1 MNRFFF
7 STLFFSL
14 FTMGT
19 TYAQDDAISSI
30 NNMSLW
36 ELVLSVNWVV
46 LIVLVLL
53 SVAVIALI
61 IFNFFWLRSDNIC
74 SQSFE
79 EAATTALKNRNL
91 ESLLDICRDHE
102 SEACARVLLKTITFA
117 KSNPTIG
124 LVGLKEIAET
134 EASRLAGKIARPS
147 TLVMDLGVLGPL
159 VGLLGTV
166 IGILK
171 SFGNL
176 ASDATPMKTML
187 LAGGVSEALVATAMG
202 LSVGL
207 LGMGFYAYFR
217 QRVAGLIGFFESILT
232 EFVVKTNDCLGTPKN
247 SGTPNPTP
255 SVKPATLP
263 STKEK
268 ELDASK
274 DTDVKKD

>member
-1 MNRFFF
+1 MTRLFFT
-7 STLFFSL
+7 SLFFS
-14 FTMGT
+14 FFSMGT
-19 TYAQDDAISSI
+19 ALAQDEAIASI

-36 ELVLSVNWVV
+36 ELILSVHWTV
-46 LIVLVLL
+46 LIVLILL

-74 SQSFE
+74 SQPFE
-79 EAATTALKNRNL
+79 KAATSALKKRNL
-91 ESLLDICRDHE
+91 ESLLNVCREYE
-102 SEACARVLLKTITFA
+102 SEACARVLLKTISFA
-117 KSNPTIG
+117 KANPNIG
-124 LVGLKEIAET
+124 LAGLKEVAET

-176 ASDATPMKTML
+176 ASDASPMKTVL

-207 LGMGFYAYFR
+207 LGMGFYAFFR

-232 EFVVKTNDCLGTPKN
+232 EFVVKTTDCLAQPK
-247 SGTPNPTP
+247 SGAH
-255 SVKPATLP
+255 SKQD
-263 STKEK
+263 SQSKERS
-268 ELDASK
+268 E
-274 DTDVKKD
+274 KKAGNL

>member
-1 MNRFFF
+1 MNRLLF
-7 STLFFSL
+7 STFFFSL
-14 FTMGT
+14 FCIGT
-19 TYAQDDAISSI
+19 TYAQDDAIGNI

-36 ELVLSVNWVV
+36 ELILSVHWTI

-79 EAATTALKNRNL
+79 EAATSALKSRNL
-91 ESLLDICRDHE
+91 EKLLSACRDHDT
-102 SEACARVLLKTITFA
+102 EACARVLLKTVSFA
-117 KSNPTIG
+117 KANPGVG
-124 LVGLKEIAET
+124 LAGLKEISET

-202 LSVGL
+202 LSIGL

-232 EFVVKTNDCLGTPKN
+232 EFVVKTTECLSQPK
-247 SGTPNPTP
+247 SSSAPTKTTEAP
-255 SVKPATLP
+255 
-263 STKEK
+263 TKK
-268 ELDASK
+268 
-274 DTDVKKD
+274 TDDNKSEENKK

>member
-1 MNRFFF
+1 MNR
-7 STLFFSL
+7 LFFPL
-14 FTMGT
+14 LMFTFLGIST
-19 TYAQDDAISSI
+19 VYAQEGAIDNI

-36 ELVLSVNWVV
+36 ELILSVHWAV

-53 SVAVIALI
+53 SIAVILLV

-79 EAATTALKNRNL
+79 EAASSALKKRNL
-91 ESLLDICRDHE
+91 ESLLDICREHE
-102 SEACARVLLKTITFA
+102 SEACARVLLKTVSFA
-117 KSNPTIG
+117 KANPSVG
-124 LVGLKEIAET
+124 LAGLKEISET

-176 ASDATPMKTML
+176 GSDATPMKTML

-202 LSVGL
+202 LSIGL

-232 EFVVKTNDCLGTPKN
+232 EFVVKTTECLGQPK
-247 SGTPNPTP
+247 S
-255 SVKPATLP
+255 LQ
-263 STKEK
+263 
-268 ELDASK
+268 ASEQRK
-274 DTDVKKD
+274 SDTSK

>member
-1 MNRFFF
+1 MQRFLF
-7 STLFFSL
+7 SSL
-14 FTMGT
+14 LITICCHST
-19 TYAQDDAISSI
+19 AQAQQDAIESI
-30 NNMSLW
+30 NNLSLW
-36 ELVLSVNWVV
+36 ELILSVNWAV

-53 SVAVIALI
+53 SIAVIALI
-61 IFNFFWLRSDNIC
+61 IFNFFWLRTDNIC
-74 SQSFE
+74 SPSFE
-79 EAATTALKNRNL
+79 EAASGALKNRNL

-102 SEACARVLLKTITFA
+102 TEACARVLLKTVSFA
-117 KSNPTIG
+117 KANPGIG
-124 LVGLKEIAET
+124 LAGLKEISET

-202 LSVGL
+202 LSIGL

-232 EFVVKTNDCLGTPKN
+232 EFVVKTTECLGQPK
-247 SGTPNPTP
+247 SA
-255 SVKPATLP
+255 PAKSSAAP
-263 STKEK
+263 EKKNDARKE
-268 ELDASK
+268 
-274 DTDVKKD
+274 

>member
-1 MNRFFF
+1 M
-7 STLFFSL
+7 
-14 FTMGT
+14 
-19 TYAQDDAISSI
+19 DSI

-36 ELVLSVNWVV
+36 ELILSVNWAV

-53 SVAVIALI
+53 SVSVIALI
-61 IFNFFWLRSDNIC
+61 IFNFFWLRTDNIC
-74 SQSFE
+74 SQTFE
-79 EAATTALKNRNL
+79 EEASKALKNRNL
-91 ESLLDICRDHE
+91 ESLLDVCRDHE
-102 SEACARVLLKTITFA
+102 TEACARVLLKTVSFA
-117 KSNPTIG
+117 KANPGVG
-124 LVGLKEIAET
+124 LAGLKEISET

-202 LSVGL
+202 LSIGL

-217 QRVAGLIGFFESILT
+217 QRVAGLIGFFESVLT
-232 EFVVKTNDCLGTPKN
+232 EFVVKTTECLSQPKSSTTSATPAV
-247 SGTPNPTP
+247 SA
-255 SVKPATLP
+255 KP
-263 STKEK
+263 KEPAAEKK
-268 ELDASK
+268 ETNRK
-274 DTDVKKD
+274 F